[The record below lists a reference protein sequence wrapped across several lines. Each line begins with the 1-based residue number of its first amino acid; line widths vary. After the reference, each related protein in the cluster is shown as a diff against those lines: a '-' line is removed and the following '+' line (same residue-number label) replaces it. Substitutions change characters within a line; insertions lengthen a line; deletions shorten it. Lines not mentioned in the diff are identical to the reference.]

1 MASTSTDWSRLVA
14 RRTLRLKPSALRQL
28 LKLTAR
34 PGMISFAG
42 GLPAAELFP
51 LDRVAEAAAA
61 ALKRTGGAALQYGE
75 TEGIAP
81 LREWIARRY
90 STPAMALKPENVLI
104 TAGSQ
109 QVLDLVGRVFL
120 DPRDRVLVENPTY
133 LAALQAWRAYGAS
146 FLAATL
152 DADGVDLDDFDRQL
166 KKRPKMAYLMPN
178 FHNPT
183 GVTLAGDRRRQLM
196 GLLPVGGLVLVED
209 NPYEE
214 LRYEGSPLPGLLE
227 LGHPPDAGG
236 CVVRA
241 GTFSKTLMPGLRLG
255 WAIGP
260 KEVIAQMAKTKQAVD
275 LHTSTFN
282 QYLALELLAAGYL
295 EESLPALRTE
305 YRRRRDT
312 MLAALKEH
320 LPPGCQWIKPEGGM
334 FIFVTLPRRIS
345 AATLLPQAIARNV
358 AFVPGQDFHLGG
370 RGGNTLRLNF
380 TKTPAP
386 EIAEGIRRLGEVIKA
401 SR

>member
-133 LAALQAWRAYGAS
+133 LAAIQAFQTFEAHFVPVPTDGQGLIPEALPAVTVPS
-146 FLAATL
+146 FLKMVGSLLIFSNVVFIGRSSIANTL
-152 DADGVDLDDFDRQL
+152 
-166 KKRPKMAYLMPN
+166 
-178 FHNPT
+178 
-183 GVTLAGDRRRQLM
+183 
-196 GLLPVGGLVLVED
+196 
-209 NPYEE
+209 
-214 LRYEGSPLPGLLE
+214 GSPFL
-227 LGHPPDAGG
+227 
-236 CVVRA
+236 
-241 GTFSKTLMPGLRLG
+241 
-255 WAIGP
+255 
-260 KEVIAQMAKTKQAVD
+260 
-275 LHTSTFN
+275 
-282 QYLALELLAAGYL
+282 
-295 EESLPALRTE
+295 
-305 YRRRRDT
+305 
-312 MLAALKEH
+312 
-320 LPPGCQWIKPEGGM
+320 
-334 FIFVTLPRRIS
+334 
-345 AATLLPQAIARNV
+345 
-358 AFVPGQDFHLGG
+358 
-370 RGGNTLRLNF
+370 
-380 TKTPAP
+380 
-386 EIAEGIRRLGEVIKA
+386 
-401 SR
+401 